1 MRGVAAAALAGGLA
15 LALGTTGPTA
25 AEPPAPPPA
34 LGGWQTLE
42 GTWTVAGRRHVL
54 EVEGGGVAVIVDVA
68 GAVSLTAGRGLS
80 RGFHGRAIGY
90 ADDQGVSLGRCVW
103 TDEKGDR
110 VFGRVRGEPL
120 ETGKRLIGTITG
132 GTGRYAG
139 IEGEF
144 SLTWQY
150 VVPDEDGSIQAR
162 AVALKGRFRR
172 AESAP

>member
-1 MRGVAAAALAGGLA
+1 MRGVVAAALAGGLA
-15 LALGTTGPTA
+15 LVLCTTTA
-25 AEPPAPPPA
+25 AEPPVPPPA
-34 LGGWQTLE
+34 AGGWQALE
-42 GTWTVAGRRHVL
+42 GTWAVAGRRQVL
-54 EVEGGGVAVIVDVA
+54 EVEGGAVAVIVDVA
-68 GAVSLTAGRGLS
+68 GAVSLTTGSGLS

-110 VFGRVRGEPL
+110 IFGRVRGEPI

-150 VVPDEDGSIQAR
+150 VVPGEDGAIQAR

-172 AESAP
+172 AGTAP